1 MSRLKLVVDDKIP
14 FLKGVLDSHVD
25 VIYLPGAKITAEDVK
40 DADAIFTRTRTK
52 CNESLLNNSRVKL
65 IVTATI
71 GYDHIDTDYCDA
83 AGIRWVNA
91 PGCNS
96 GSVQQY
102 ITAAIATLVWQ
113 LNLRFSELTRGI
125 IGVGHVGSKV
135 EQVASALGMR
145 VLLNDPP
152 RADKEGPEAFTSL
165 DRLLSES
172 DIVTI
177 HTPLTKEAPYPT
189 YHLASGDF
197 FNRMKYGAA
206 FINTSRGP
214 VTDTQAL
221 IHAVNDLPPYETSPS
236 PLFLHPPTPIMGG
249 LDTSKADN
257 QPATFLCPLQMG
269 RKLSGFIL
277 DVWEGEPHPDA
288 SLLTEAFIGTPHI
301 AGYSSDG
308 KANGTA
314 ACIREFCTFFGLTT
328 FNDWRPESIPPP
340 PMASVFSLD
349 GTGKSPEQI
358 IFEAVT
364 HTYPI
369 WKDSA
374 RLKSSPRTFEEQRG
388 SYRTR
393 REFKNFTVIPVNIPA
408 GILATLQKIGFIITF

>member
-1 MSRLKLVVDDKIP
+1 VSRLKIVADDKIP
-14 FLKGVLDSHVD
+14 FLKGVLEPYVD
-25 VIYLPGAKITAEDVK
+25 VVYLPGAKITADDVK
-40 DADAIFTRTRTK
+40 DADVIFTRTRTK
-52 CNESLLNNSRVKL
+52 CNESLLKNSRVKL
-65 IVTATI
+65 IATATI

-102 ITAAIATLVWQ
+102 ITAAIATLAWQ
-113 LNLRFSELTRGI
+113 WNLRFSELTLGI

-135 EQVASALGMR
+135 EQIARALGMH

-152 RADKEGPEAFTSL
+152 RADREGPEAFTSL
-165 DRLLSES
+165 DRLLPES

-197 FNRMKYGAA
+197 FDRMKKGAI

-214 VTDTQAL
+214 VTDSQAL
-221 IHAVNDLPPYETSPS
+221 IKGAPPPY
-236 PLFLHPPTPIMGG
+236 PIRR
-249 LDTSKADN
+249 DSW
-257 QPATFLCPLQMG
+257 
-269 RKLSGFIL
+269 LSGYIL

-288 SLLTEAFIGTPHI
+288 SLLTDAFIGTPHI

-314 ACIREFCTFFGLTT
+314 ACIHEFCTFFGLKALK
-328 FNDWRPESIPPP
+328 DWRPENIPPP
-340 PMASVFSLD
+340 PMATVFSLD
-349 GTGKSPEQI
+349 GTGKSHEQI

-369 WKDSA
+369 WEDSA
-374 RLKSSPRTFEEQRG
+374 RLKNSAESFEEQRG
-388 SYRTR
+388 GYWIR
-393 REFKNFTVIPVNIPA
+393 REFMNFTVVPVNIPVET
-408 GILATLQKIGFIITF
+408 LTSLQKIGFNITTHVTGDRR